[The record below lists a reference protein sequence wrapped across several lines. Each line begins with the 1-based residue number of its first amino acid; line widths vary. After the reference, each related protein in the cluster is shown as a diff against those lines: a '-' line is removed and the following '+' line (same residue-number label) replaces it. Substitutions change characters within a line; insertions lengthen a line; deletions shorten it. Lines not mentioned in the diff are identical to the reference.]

1 MRIVE
6 GALDLSVFFWHLLT
20 AQLQESDVR
29 AWLRIALVSQ
39 PVGFGAAVHT

>member
-6 GALDLSVFFWHLLT
+6 GALDLSVFFWNLLT
-20 AQLQESDVR
+20 AQPQESDVR
-29 AWLRIALVSQ
+29 AWLRIALASQ